1 MHQAMLNLL
10 RHIHSVDIS
19 ELLEYI
25 NKLKENNLDIQECL
39 DFMQIWYRDVLLY
52 KVTRDINLLIFK
64 DEFKTINEIS
74 THSSYG
80 GLEAIEKAI
89 DKAKIRLNANVNM
102 ELTMELLLL
111 VMKEN

>member
-1 MHQAMLNLL
+1 VGL
-10 RHIHSVDIS
+10 S
-19 ELLEYI
+19 ELLDYI
-25 NKLKENNLDIQECL
+25 GKLKENDLDIQECL

-74 THSSYG
+74 TRSAYS
-80 GLEAIEKAI
+80 GLETVVEAI
-89 DKAKIRLNANVNM
+89 DKAKVRLHANVNM